1 MWRRF
6 ECLTESAT
14 TMFNEA
20 EVRNRYD
27 TVFLD
32 DVLRGLSSDPKTLP
46 CRWLYDDRGCELF
59 EEITRLPEYYP
70 TRTETRILKNNARNM
85 ADFVGPGVTLLEYG
99 AGAGIKT
106 EILIEA
112 LQAPLCYVPIDI
124 AGGFLA
130 MTAERLRQRFPALC
144 VKPIV
149 SDFMIDFE
157 IPNSLRLSRKAAFF
171 PGSTIGNLSLQE
183 ATSFLSRMRR
193 HVGPKGTAIVGVDLI
208 KDLQTLLPAYDDRDG
223 VTAQFNLNLLARINR
238 ELDGDFVLDRFAHD
252 ARWNPHESAVEMH
265 LVSLESQ
272 TVTVVDRRF
281 GFVEGETIHTES
293 SRKYDSST
301 WAAMAADSGWAVS
314 RTWMDAHRRFA
325 LYGLLPA

>member
-1 MWRRF
+1 MQRRF

-20 EVRNRYD
+20 KVQNRYD
-27 TVFLD
+27 AVFLD
-32 DVLRGLSSDPKTLP
+32 DVLRGLSTAPKTLP

-70 TRTETRILKNNARNM
+70 TRTETGILKSDARDI
-85 ADFVGPGVTLLEYG
+85 ADFVGPDVTLFEYG

-112 LQAPLCYVPIDI
+112 LEAPLYYVPIDI
-124 AGGFLA
+124 AGSFLA
-130 MTAERLRQRFPALC
+130 LTAERMRRRFPGLC
-144 VKPIV
+144 VRPIV

-157 IPNSLRLSRKAAFF
+157 IPNALRLSRKAAFF
-171 PGSTIGNLSLQE
+171 PGSTIGNLSRPE
-183 ATSFLSRMRR
+183 ATSFLARMRR
-193 HVGPKGTAIVGVDLI
+193 HVGAKGTAIVGVDLI
-208 KDLQTLLPAYDDRDG
+208 KDLHTLLPAYDDRDG

-272 TVTVVDRRF
+272 TVTVADRRF
-281 GFVEGETIHTES
+281 DFVEGETIHTES

-314 RTWMDAHRRFA
+314 RTWTDAHKRFA